1 MEAIGVFV
9 DNYKE
14 TTKGFNVFAKVL
26 VAFVLA
32 AILVGVVSAII
43 NVILEA

>member
-14 TTKGFNVFAKVL
+14 TTKGFNVFAKLL

-32 AILVGVVSAII
+32 AIIVGVVSAII

>member
-9 DNYKE
+9 ENYKE
-14 TTKGFNVFAKVL
+14 TTKGFNIFAKVI
-26 VAFVLA
+26 VALVLA

-43 NVILEA
+43 NVILQA